1 MQVQFSIERGEM
13 DERVVPAVIVNNLP
27 AHLSKNGE
35 ETSLALL
42 GSKTGKELGV
52 LFWRVHPSLAKFM
65 VAFEKQEDRD
75 QWHKSSPSLK
85 KATAEF
91 GLRSSMIWFN
101 RESALVTKKPP
112 TNKTSMTQSQL
123 QGEFKSNSRMIF
135 QEQFEDLDNIFGL
148 FNTKVEDR
156 DINRISPIEANDEV
170 TEVSDQLIEENQ
182 LKNVSEE
189 SPLKANTSNQLQEDV
204 GEFLMPMSD
213 FLNFNKLPAGEILI
227 PLTVSQ
233 LQEAIKFKP
242 VCYVEDLDEDK
253 MKVITYLL

>member
-1 MQVQFSIERGEM
+1 
-13 DERVVPAVIVNNLP
+13 
-27 AHLSKNGE
+27 
-35 ETSLALL
+35 
-42 GSKTGKELGV
+42 
-52 LFWRVHPSLAKFM
+52 
-65 VAFEKQEDRD
+65 
-75 QWHKSSPSLK
+75 
-85 KATAEF
+85 
-91 GLRSSMIWFN
+91 
-101 RESALVTKKPP
+101 
-112 TNKTSMTQSQL
+112 MTQSQL

-135 QEQFEDLDNIFGL
+135 QDQFEDLDNIFGL

-182 LKNVSEE
+182 EKNASEE
-189 SPLKANTSNQLQEDV
+189 SPLKANTSNQLEEEI

-253 MKVITYLL
+253 MKVITYLF

>member
-1 MQVQFSIERGEM
+1 M

-135 QEQFEDLDNIFGL
+135 QDQFEDLDNIFGL

-170 TEVSDQLIEENQ
+170 TEELDKLKEVEENQ
-182 LKNVSEE
+182 DDVA
-189 SPLKANTSNQLQEDV
+189 SPSKGKTSNLLEEKIDSELP
-204 GEFLMPMSD
+204 EFLPMEL
-213 FLNFNKLPAGEILI
+213 FLNMPKLPAGEILI

-233 LQEAIKFKP
+233 LQEALEFQP
-242 VCYVEDLDEDK
+242 DCYDEDLDEDK
-253 MKVITYLL
+253 MKVRS